1 MLTNAKIK
9 EIQKL
14 TEKSKARREAG
25 LFVIEGPRMF
35 IETPLEWIEEIYVTQ
50 RFLDNADSGLLG
62 MAEGSSVDGDS
73 TTPSSA
79 SPASSE
85 GDSTET
91 APTSPSSASPASSEG
106 DSTETTSTVSTSAS
120 PATSAESVE
129 NSHSDH
135 STSIRASEMI
145 TWMNHEVVTEE
156 QMKKLT
162 DTVTPQGILCVVRQ
176 PSYTVEDIINHPGHR
191 LIMILEDIQDP
202 GNLGTIFRTAEGAG
216 ASGIIMTKGC
226 ADLFNPKV
234 VRSTMGSIYR
244 VPFFVTDDIEQT
256 ISLVK
261 NAQIEVFAAHLKGEH
276 FYDEIEYKDAAF
288 LIGNEGRG
296 LKDSTASLADT
307 YIKIPMSGELES
319 LNASMAAGI
328 LMYEHNRQIRTGHR

>member
-62 MAEGSSVDGDS
+62 MAEGPSIDGDS
-73 TTPSSA
+73 TTPASA
-79 SPASSE
+79 SPAS
-85 GDSTET
+85 
-91 APTSPSSASPASSEG
+91 TSS
-106 DSTETTSTVSTSAS
+106 STSAG
-120 PATSAESVE
+120 SVE
-129 NSHSDH
+129 NSHSDY

-176 PSYTVEDIINHPGHR
+176 PSYTMEDIINHLGHR
-191 LIMILEDIQDP
+191 LLMILEDIQDP

-244 VPFFVTDDIEQT
+244 VPFFVTDDIEGT
-256 ISLVK
+256 INSVK
-261 NAQIEVFAAHLKGEH
+261 NAKIEVFAAHLKGEH
-276 FYDEIEYKDAAF
+276 FYDEIAYKDAAF
-288 LIGNEGRG
+288 LIGNEGNG
-296 LKDSTASLADT
+296 LKNSTAALADT
-307 YIKIPMSGELES
+307 YIKIPMAGKLES

-328 LMYEHNRQIRTGHR
+328 LMYEHNRQMRAGTE

>member
-50 RFLDNADSGLLG
+50 RFLDNADSGL
-62 MAEGSSVDGDS
+62 
-73 TTPSSA
+73 SA
-79 SPASSE
+79 S
-85 GDSTET
+85 T
-91 APTSPSSASPASSEG
+91 AG
-106 DSTETTSTVSTSAS
+106 
-120 PATSAESVE
+120 SVE

-176 PSYTVEDIINHPGHR
+176 PSYTMEDIINHPGHR

>member
-50 RFLDNADSGLLG
+50 RFLDNADSGL
-62 MAEGSSVDGDS
+62 
-73 TTPSSA
+73 SA
-79 SPASSE
+79 S
-85 GDSTET
+85 T
-91 APTSPSSASPASSEG
+91 AG
-106 DSTETTSTVSTSAS
+106 
-120 PATSAESVE
+120 SVE
-129 NSHSDH
+129 NSQSDH

-191 LIMILEDIQDP
+191 LLMILEDIQDP

>member
-62 MAEGSSVDGDS
+62 MAEGPSIDGDS
-73 TTPSSA
+73 TTPASA
-79 SPASSE
+79 SS
-85 GDSTET
+85 DS
-91 APTSPSSASPASSEG
+91 AAG
-106 DSTETTSTVSTSAS
+106 
-120 PATSAESVE
+120 SVE

-176 PSYTVEDIINHPGHR
+176 PSYTMEDIINHPGHR

>member
-50 RFLDNADSGLLG
+50 RFLDNADSGL
-62 MAEGSSVDGDS
+62 
-73 TTPSSA
+73 SA
-79 SPASSE
+79 S
-85 GDSTET
+85 T
-91 APTSPSSASPASSEG
+91 AG
-106 DSTETTSTVSTSAS
+106 
-120 PATSAESVE
+120 SVE
-129 NSHSDH
+129 NSHSDY

-176 PSYTVEDIINHPGHR
+176 PSYTMEDIINHPGHR

-328 LMYEHNRQIRTGHR
+328 LMYEHNRQIRIGHR

>member
-62 MAEGSSVDGDS
+62 MAERPSIDGDS
-73 TTPSSA
+73 TA
-79 SPASSE
+79 
-85 GDSTET
+85 G
-91 APTSPSSASPASSEG
+91 
-106 DSTETTSTVSTSAS
+106 
-120 PATSAESVE
+120 SVE
-129 NSHSDH
+129 NSHSDY

-176 PSYTVEDIINHPGHR
+176 PSYTMEDIINHPGHR
-191 LIMILEDIQDP
+191 LLMILEDIQDP

>member
-62 MAEGSSVDGDS
+62 MAER
-73 TTPSSA
+73 PSID
-79 SPASSE
+79 

-106 DSTETTSTVSTSAS
+106 DSTTPASAS
-120 PATSAESVE
+120 SDSAAGSVE

-191 LIMILEDIQDP
+191 LLMILEDIQDP

>member
-62 MAEGSSVDGDS
+62 MAEGSSV
-73 TTPSSA
+73 
-79 SPASSE
+79 E
-85 GDSTET
+85 GDST
-91 APTSPSSASPASSEG
+91 AG
-106 DSTETTSTVSTSAS
+106 
-120 PATSAESVE
+120 SVE
-129 NSHSDH
+129 NSHSDY

-191 LIMILEDIQDP
+191 LLMILEDIQDP

>member
-73 TTPSSA
+73 TTPASA
-79 SPASSE
+79 SPASSV

-91 APTSPSSASPASSEG
+91 A
-106 DSTETTSTVSTSAS
+106 STS
-120 PATSAESVE
+120 PATSTGSVE
-129 NSHSDH
+129 NSHSDY

-145 TWMNHEVVTEE
+145 TWMNHEIITEE

-162 DTVTPQGILCVVRQ
+162 DTVTPQGILCIVRQ
-176 PSYTVEDIINHPGHR
+176 PSYTLDDILSHPGHR

-226 ADLFNPKV
+226 VDLFNPKV

-244 VPFFVTDDIEQT
+244 VPFFVTDDIEGT
-256 ISLVK
+256 INSVK

-276 FYDEIEYKDAAF
+276 FYDEIAYKDAAF
-288 LIGNEGRG
+288 LIGNEGNG
-296 LKDSTASLADT
+296 LKNSTAALADT
-307 YIKIPMSGELES
+307 YIKIPMAGKLES

-328 LMYEHNRQIRTGHR
+328 LMYEHNRQMRAGTE

>member
-62 MAEGSSVDGDS
+62 MTEGPSVD
-73 TTPSSA
+73 
-79 SPASSE
+79 

-106 DSTETTSTVSTSAS
+106 DSTTPASAS
-120 PATSAESVE
+120 SDSAAGSVE
-129 NSHSDH
+129 NSHSDY

-162 DTVTPQGILCVVRQ
+162 DTVTPQGILCIVRQ
-176 PSYTVEDIINHPGHR
+176 PSYTMEDIINHPGHR
-191 LIMILEDIQDP
+191 LLMILEDIQDP

>member
-50 RFLDNADSGLLG
+50 RFLDNADSGL
-62 MAEGSSVDGDS
+62 
-73 TTPSSA
+73 SA
-79 SPASSE
+79 S
-85 GDSTET
+85 T
-91 APTSPSSASPASSEG
+91 
-106 DSTETTSTVSTSAS
+106 
-120 PATSAESVE
+120 AESVE

>member
-50 RFLDNADSGLLG
+50 RFLDNADSGLS
-62 MAEGSSVDGDS
+62 A
-73 TTPSSA
+73 SSA
-79 SPASSE
+79 
-85 GDSTET
+85 G
-91 APTSPSSASPASSEG
+91 
-106 DSTETTSTVSTSAS
+106 
-120 PATSAESVE
+120 SVE
-129 NSHSDH
+129 NSHSDY

-162 DTVTPQGILCVVRQ
+162 DTVTPQGILCIVRQ
-176 PSYTVEDIINHPGHR
+176 PSYTLDDILSHPGHR

-226 ADLFNPKV
+226 VDLFNPKV

>member
-62 MAEGSSVDGDS
+62 MAEGPSIDGDS
-73 TTPSSA
+73 TT
-79 SPASSE
+79 
-85 GDSTET
+85 
-91 APTSPSSASPASSEG
+91 
-106 DSTETTSTVSTSAS
+106 
-120 PATSAESVE
+120 ESVE

-176 PSYTVEDIINHPGHR
+176 PSYTMEDIINHPGHR
-191 LIMILEDIQDP
+191 LLMILEDIQDP

>member
-50 RFLDNADSGLLG
+50 RFLDNADSGL
-62 MAEGSSVDGDS
+62 S
-73 TTPSSA
+73 
-79 SPASSE
+79 
-85 GDSTET
+85 
-91 APTSPSSASPASSEG
+91 
-106 DSTETTSTVSTSAS
+106 
-120 PATSAESVE
+120 ATSAGSVD

-176 PSYTVEDIINHPGHR
+176 PSYTMEDIINHPGHR

-256 ISLVK
+256 INLVK

>member
-62 MAEGSSVDGDS
+62 MTEGPSVDGDS
-73 TTPSSA
+73 TEPTPTVPIKTSSI
-79 SPASSE
+79 
-85 GDSTET
+85 STL
-91 APTSPSSASPASSEG
+91 
-106 DSTETTSTVSTSAS
+106 
-120 PATSAESVE
+120 PATSAGSVE
-129 NSHSDH
+129 NSHSDY

-176 PSYTVEDIINHPGHR
+176 PSYTMEDIINHPGHR
-191 LIMILEDIQDP
+191 LLMILEDIQDP

>member
-25 LFVIEGPRMF
+25 LFVVEGPRMF

-62 MAEGSSVDGDS
+62 MTEGSLVD
-73 TTPSSA
+73 
-79 SPASSE
+79 

-106 DSTETTSTVSTSAS
+106 DSTGG
-120 PATSAESVE
+120 SVE

-191 LIMILEDIQDP
+191 LLMILEDIQDP

>member
-62 MAEGSSVDGDS
+62 MTEGPSVD
-73 TTPSSA
+73 
-79 SPASSE
+79 

-106 DSTETTSTVSTSAS
+106 DSTTPASAS
-120 PATSAESVE
+120 SDSAAGSVE

-162 DTVTPQGILCVVRQ
+162 DTVTPQGILCIVRQ
-176 PSYTVEDIINHPGHR
+176 PSYTMEDIINHPGHR

>member
-1 MLTNAKIK
+1 
-9 EIQKL
+9 
-14 TEKSKARREAG
+14 
-25 LFVIEGPRMF
+25 
-35 IETPLEWIEEIYVTQ
+35 
-50 RFLDNADSGLLG
+50 
-62 MAEGSSVDGDS
+62 
-73 TTPSSA
+73 
-79 SPASSE
+79 
-85 GDSTET
+85 
-91 APTSPSSASPASSEG
+91 
-106 DSTETTSTVSTSAS
+106 
-120 PATSAESVE
+120 
-129 NSHSDH
+129 
-135 STSIRASEMI
+135 MI

-191 LIMILEDIQDP
+191 LLMILEDIQDP

-256 ISLVK
+256 INLVK

>member
-62 MAEGSSVDGDS
+62 MTEGPSVDGDS
-73 TTPSSA
+73 TETTPTVPISA
-79 SPASSE
+79 
-85 GDSTET
+85 
-91 APTSPSSASPASSEG
+91 SPSSAAG
-106 DSTETTSTVSTSAS
+106 
-120 PATSAESVE
+120 SVE
-129 NSHSDH
+129 NSHSDY

-176 PSYTVEDIINHPGHR
+176 PSYTMEDIINHPGHR
-191 LIMILEDIQDP
+191 LLMILEDIQDP

-256 ISLVK
+256 INLVK

>member
-62 MAEGSSVDGDS
+62 MAEGPSIDGDS
-73 TTPSSA
+73 TT
-79 SPASSE
+79 
-85 GDSTET
+85 
-91 APTSPSSASPASSEG
+91 
-106 DSTETTSTVSTSAS
+106 
-120 PATSAESVE
+120 ESVE